1 MGRCAPSDSEH
12 TTPRDANAP
21 CTWWNSNYE
30 FLTTGGGDAASPLDQ
45 HGFELE
51 PWHLDGS
58 RPGPV
63 RLGPG
68 RNQARSSLPRA
79 WIRPDPGRA
88 AVGLDLSRP
97 AENRLGP
104 GRAQAQNGPP
114 RASTDPGLKR
124 AALGLDR
131 AQARSGPPRASMSP
145 GPKWSASGLDMNCVP
160 TGGGLRFPHHSWSC
174 RHRRERDAP
183 SNV

>member
-1 MGRCAPSDSEH
+1 MWGNIHS
-12 TTPRDANAP
+12 T
-21 CTWWNSNYE
+21 
-30 FLTTGGGDAASPLDQ
+30 FLTTGRGDAATPLDQ

-51 PWHLDGS
+51 PWRLDGS

-68 RNQARSSLPRA
+68 RNQARSNPPRA

-97 AENRLGP
+97 AANRLGP

-114 RASTDPGLKR
+114 RTSTYPGLER
-124 AALGLDR
+124 TALGLDQ
-131 AQARSGPPRASMSP
+131 AQAPSGPLRAWTSP
-145 GPKWSASGLDMNCVP
+145 GLKWSASGLDIKCVP
-160 TGGGLRFPHHSWSC
+160 TGGPAFSLPLVVVLPPGEKGCAEYCLLLFISI
-174 RHRRERDAP
+174 DYY
-183 SNV
+183 